1 MPRLAADSEDALEQ
15 ATLALFR
22 QMGWD
27 TVNCMD
33 EVFGDMPSSPLRP
46 NLGRETTGE
55 VVLRQ
60 RLLAALRKL
69 NPDLPAEALQQA
81 IDILTRDRSA
91 LSAVEANREVY
102 RLLKDG
108 VKIPLSL
115 RSTSDASADAGR
127 GVGVKAVRVTSPLS
141 KSSTGTCPATTT
153 SSSPRS
159 CGSPGRSTRSAPI

>member
-1 MPRLAADSEDALEQ
+1 MTRTNLDSEDALEQ
-15 ATLALFR
+15 ATLALFQ

-33 EVFGDMPSSPLRP
+33 EVFGDVPASKGKP

-60 RLLAALRKL
+60 RLLAALSQL

-81 IDILTRDRSA
+81 SDILTRERSA

-102 RLLKDG
+102 QLLKDG
-108 VKIPLSL
+108 VKVVVTDPSGFQNPKGL
-115 RSTSDASADAGR
+115 TPQ
-127 GVGVKAVRVTSPLS
+127 VVRVIDWDTPANNDFLVASQLWI
-141 KSSTGTCPATTT
+141 TGPVYKK
-153 SSSPRS
+153 R
-159 CGSPGRSTRSAPI
+159 PI